1 MVVDRDR
8 VTPELITDE
17 DALAT
22 AIDSLAQAPVYAI
35 DTEFHRER
43 TYFAQLALVQ
53 IAWDGHIALV
63 DPLIVELGGLADV
76 FAGAGIAVMH
86 AARQDL
92 EVLERSVGSVPATL
106 FDTQLAGG
114 FLGYTSP
121 SLAVLVEKELGT
133 RLPKADRLTDWL
145 RRPLTDKQL
154 IYAASDVEH
163 LVELHSR
170 LADRLDRRARTAWLD
185 EAVDELMAEPR
196 GPRDPEQVWRRIKEL
211 RHLRGQDLGV
221 ARMVAAWREIRAVEL
236 DVTPRFVLSD
246 LGVVGVAVSRPADV
260 EELRKIRGVDGRALR
275 GQTAQE
281 LVDVIR
287 RAVDDPPRARPTE
300 GNPELSAELRPAVPL
315 VSAWVNQ
322 LARNLEIEA
331 ALLATRA
338 DLEDLLRE
346 DPDSRLATGWRAELV
361 GEPIRRLISGEAALA
376 FDRKGGLVLEPR
388 FGGPE
393 EAG

>member
-1 MVVDRDR
+1 VVGDGNG
-8 VTPELITDE
+8 VTPELITDD
-17 DALAT
+17 DALAA
-22 AIDSLAQAPVYAI
+22 AIDSLAKAPVYAI

-53 IAWDGHIALV
+53 IAWDGHIVLV
-63 DPLIVELGGLADV
+63 DPLAVDLGGLADV
-76 FAGAGIAVMH
+76 FARDGIAVMH

-92 EVLERSVGSVPATL
+92 EVLERSVGSVPTNL

-121 SLAVLVEKELGT
+121 SLSVLVEKELGT

-145 RRPLTDKQL
+145 RRPLTEKQL
-154 IYAASDVEH
+154 VYAASDVEH
-163 LVELHSR
+163 LVELHTR
-170 LADRLDRRARTAWLD
+170 LAERLERRERTAWLD
-185 EAVDELMAEPR
+185 EAVRELMAEPR
-196 GPRDPEQVWRRIKEL
+196 GPRDPDEVWRRIKEL
-211 RHLRGQDLGV
+211 RHLRGRDLGI

-246 LGVVGVAVSRPADV
+246 LGVVGVAVARPADV
-260 EELRKIRGVDGRALR
+260 DELRQIRGVDGRGLR
-275 GQTAQE
+275 GPTAQE
-281 LVDVIR
+281 LVDVVR
-287 RAVDDPPRARPTE
+287 RAVDDPPKLRPTE

-338 DLEDLLRE
+338 DLEDFLRD
-346 DPDSRLATGWRAELV
+346 DPHSRLATGWRAELV

-376 FDRKGGLVLEPR
+376 FDRKGGLVLEHR
-388 FGGPE
+388 SGGPQRPD
-393 EAG
+393 